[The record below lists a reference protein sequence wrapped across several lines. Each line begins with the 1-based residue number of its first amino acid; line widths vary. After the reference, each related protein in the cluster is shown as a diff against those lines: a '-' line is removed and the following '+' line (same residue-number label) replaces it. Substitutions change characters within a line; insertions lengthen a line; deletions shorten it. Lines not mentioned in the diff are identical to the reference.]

1 MTIKISRTLFAF
13 CLVFASFQ
21 LVAAE
26 RIKEFRGSRNTDTLE
41 FEVRAPWILDWR
53 VVTDYPGQM
62 AVDISLVEAR
72 TGAYQ
77 GSVLKTKWPGNGV
90 RLFQESGKFQFK
102 VISNLSEWT
111 LKVEQLTREEAEQY
125 TPRKTKEPD
134 YIAK

>member
-62 AVDISLVEAR
+62 AVDISAGRGAHRRLPGFGTEDQVAR
-72 TGAYQ
+72 QWSAAVSGERQVPIQ
-77 GSVLKTKWPGNGV
+77 GY
-90 RLFQESGKFQFK
+90 FK
-102 VISNLSEWT
+102 PVGMDP
-111 LKVEQLTREEAEQY
+111 QG
-125 TPRKTKEPD
+125 
-134 YIAK
+134 